1 MVVAMSAYELFVLNY
16 NYSSWSMRAGI
27 LMRFSG
33 AAYRETAIHIDEAGL
48 AEVRRLSPSGTLP
61 LLSHGGLRIGDS
73 LAIAE
78 YLAEEFP
85 DKPFWPRD
93 RAARALARSACAEM
107 HSSFHA
113 MRNTMNMNIRA
124 RYPGFPRS
132 PEVDANVRRVQ
143 AIWGDLRSRFAA
155 HGDFLCGEFGIVDA
169 FFAPVVMRFRTY
181 DVRLSGELAAYA
193 ERVIA
198 HPAVAGW
205 LEKAAADPLTVP
217 KYDYVVG

>member
-1 MVVAMSAYELFVLNY
+1 MSAYELFVLNY
-16 NYSSWSMRAGI
+16 NYSSWSMRAGV

-33 AAYRETAIHIDEAGL
+33 AAFRESVLHYDEAGL
-48 AEVRRLSPSGTLP
+48 AEMRRLSPSGTLP
-61 LLSHGGLRIGDS
+61 LLAHGGLRIGDS

-93 RAARALARSACAEM
+93 KAARALARSACAEM

-124 RYPGFPRS
+124 RYPGFARS

-143 AIWGDLRSRFAA
+143 ALWGDLRSRFAA
-155 HGDFLCGEFGIVDA
+155 HGDFLCGEFGTVDA
-169 FFAPVVMRFRTY
+169 FFAPVVTRFRTY
-181 DVRLSGELAAYA
+181 DVKLGGELAAYA
-193 ERVIA
+193 ERLLE

>member
-1 MVVAMSAYELFVLNY
+1 MVPVMSAYELFVLNY

-33 AAYRETAIHIDEAGL
+33 AAFRETAIHIDEAGL
-48 AEVRRLSPSGTLP
+48 SEVRRLSPSGTLP
-61 LLSHGGLRIGDS
+61 LLAHGGLRIGDS

-113 MRNTMNMNIRA
+113 M
-124 RYPGFPRS
+124 
-132 PEVDANVRRVQ
+132 
-143 AIWGDLRSRFAA
+143 
-155 HGDFLCGEFGIVDA
+155 
-169 FFAPVVMRFRTY
+169 
-181 DVRLSGELAAYA
+181 
-193 ERVIA
+193 
-198 HPAVAGW
+198 
-205 LEKAAADPLTVP
+205 
-217 KYDYVVG
+217 